1 MAPELQHRCLVLD
14 IPPNPPVAANDLAP
28 EPMASNSPS
37 LTEADQE
44 RLKPRSL
51 VLCFDGTS
59 NKYRGD
65 GTETNVFKIF
75 QLLDKHDHDQYHYYQ
90 PGMGTFVARESLDRL
105 DLVERASSTAKKF
118 RDLAIGTSLYN
129 HVLGGYRFLM
139 RYYRGPQDQVY
150 IFGFSRGAYTA
161 RFLAE
166 MLDDVGLLPAGNE
179 EMVSFAWKV
188 FTRWQTRGGYEPPA
202 PGGKPSKAYKQAQIL
217 GRAMAGFKEAFSK
230 PLGPVR
236 FLGLFDTVNSV
247 PEFEIPWMAR
257 RRFPYSARS
266 GAAEIWHAVS
276 IDERR
281 VKFRPDLVYQ
291 SPPVSSTHQR
301 QPTSLLSPETFDQR
315 NHFNPNQQVHE
326 VWFAGNHGD
335 VGGGWAE
342 PGAGAMSLSH
352 LPLMWMVR
360 AAMKAGLQFD
370 MKKLAQVEITAHG
383 LGSMH
388 PDDLLTSSGETTSA
402 KVQRLMAQQH
412 HDMLSKGPQTSWRT
426 ALRWKVMEWLPVRR
440 MDLRRDG
447 KWVPK
452 RWPPSR
458 GELRDIPVDAKVHGS
473 VIRRMQVNPGYRPHN
488 VVLGGG
494 REPKKLKFK
503 GQVVDFREQDWEVL
517 PEFIGLPMLDRV
529 YVRRKTLKGITL

>member
-1 MAPELQHRCLVLD
+1 MNPEQQYQRPVLGV
-14 IPPNPPVAANDLAP
+14 PPDPLTAANKDL
-28 EPMASNSPS
+28 
-37 LTEADQE
+37 
-44 RLKPRSL
+44 SL

-75 QLLDKHDHDQYHYYQ
+75 RLLDKHDIDQS
-90 PGMGTFVARESLDRL
+90 GLGTYAASESLDKM
-105 DLVERASSTAKKF
+105 DFVEHVYAAIKKL
-118 RDLAIGTSLYN
+118 RDLAIGTSLCD

-139 RYYRGPQDQVY
+139 RYYRGPQDSIY

-179 EMVSFAWKV
+179 EMVNFAWKV
-188 FTRWQTRGGYEPPA
+188 FARWQTRGAYEVPTA
-202 PGGKPSKAYKQAQIL
+202 AGSKSSPSRSYKRARVLAQ
-217 GRAMAGFKEAFSK
+217 AMAGFKAAFSR
-230 PLGPVR
+230 PLMPVR

-281 VKFRPDLVYQ
+281 VKFRPDLIYQ
-291 SPPVSSTHQR
+291 SLPSSSARHQH
-301 QPTSLLSPETFDQR
+301 QPTPPSLISPETLDQR
-315 NHFNPNQQVHE
+315 NHLNPNQQVHE

-342 PGAGAMSLSH
+342 PGPGAMSLSH
-352 LPLMWMVR
+352 LPLVWMVR
-360 AAMKAGLQFD
+360 AAMKAGLRFD
-370 MKKLAQVEITAHG
+370 GEKLAEMDITAH
-383 LGSMH
+383 
-388 PDDLLTSSGETTSA
+388 DDLGGPCTPRGGMSQTTTSA
-402 KVQRLMAQQH
+402 KVQRVLAQQH
-412 HDMLSKGPQTSWRT
+412 HDKLSRGPETGWRT
-426 ALRWKVMEWLPVRR
+426 ALRWRCIEWLPCCR
-440 MDLRRDG
+440 MDLRADG

-458 GELRDIPVDAKVHGS
+458 GEARDIPDEAKVHGS
-473 VIRRMQVNPGYRPHN
+473 VIYRMQINPGYRPHN
-488 VVLGGG
+488 IILGGG
-494 REPKKLKFK
+494 REPQNGTNFK
-503 GQVVDFREQDWEVL
+503 GQTIEAEELGV
-517 PEFIGLPMLDRV
+517 
-529 YVRRKTLKGITL
+529 